1 MPRAPSVRAL
11 LARAQPLGYVERSS
25 TFLGETMTLI
35 TRTRA
40 IALLLLASVGLV
52 LTACAPEP
60 TTPYYGIIFNAPAH
74 GYVYRVYTPKPTA
87 TSGLPVTVT
96 LDPSSTACD
105 LTDGVLY
112 FARVGNCVVNANQ
125 PGDATHPAAAQV
137 QRTIAIH
144 ECPPLIP
151 GIWTTPLGATANIQ
165 VSGTT
170 FSGTADLTGLGFGTV
185 SFSGLVSCEI
195 VNMTFNGT
203 PLQGTLSFDG
213 KVLASNYNGIDIVLN
228 APA

>member
-1 MPRAPSVRAL
+1 MNL
-11 LARAQPLGYVERSS
+11 L
-25 TFLGETMTLI
+25 

-40 IALLLLASVGLV
+40 IALLLVGAAGLLA
-52 LTACAPEP
+52 TACVPEP
-60 TTPYYGIIFNAPAH
+60 TTPYYGIIFNAPANV
-74 GYVYRVYTPKPTA
+74 YVYRTYTPQATA
-87 TSGLPVTVT
+87 TSGLPVTLT
-96 LDPSSTACD
+96 LDASSTACE
-105 LTDGVLY
+105 LNEGVLY
-112 FARVGNCVVNANQ
+112 FARTGPCVVNANQ
-125 PGDATHPAAAQV
+125 AGDATNPPAKQV
-137 QRTIAIH
+137 QRTLMVR

-151 GIWTTPLGATANIQ
+151 GTWTTPLGATANIQ

-185 SFSGLVSCEI
+185 SFSGLVSCEV